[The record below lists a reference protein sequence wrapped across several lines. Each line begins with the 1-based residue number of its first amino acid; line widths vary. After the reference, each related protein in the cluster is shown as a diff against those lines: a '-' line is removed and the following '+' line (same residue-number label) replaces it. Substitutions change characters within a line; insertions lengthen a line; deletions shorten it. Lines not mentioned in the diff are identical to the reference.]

1 MVFLWNAY
9 IFLMERIYIEYDN
22 ARITRGEGI
31 LLNVE
36 LYDGRKFENLEAR
49 RLFPITGLDKYITL
63 LDEEGV
69 EKAIIRDV
77 NTLMEES
84 KKNVLDALREYYLIP
99 KITKIYEA
107 YEKYGLLKMRVETD
121 RGEFSFDVKSRNN
134 DIKHL
139 YDGRVLIRDSSDNRY
154 EIRDFRKL
162 DKKSQQVF
170 NPYM

>member
-1 MVFLWNAY
+1 
-9 IFLMERIYIEYDN
+9 MERIYIEYDN

-154 EIRDFRKL
+154 EIRDFGKL